1 MSAVQPKATAG
12 QLKRACLFC
21 VLEVSM
27 SKASGIVLIAVGI
40 GVAAYAMPYHNGAG
54 DQQPTQDLSTAK
66 APTELASIATAMAVT
81 TPKALPEV
89 VQPEKPAGK
98 PAKDAAAAEPR
109 NPTTVPAKPSVVAT
123 SPRAYERPAP
133 VGSNAAAIIPGDRD
147 GLTRELQRELRRV
160 GCYDGAISGTW
171 SPASRRAM
179 KAFTDRVNASLPIDQ
194 PDYILLRLL
203 QSSSER
209 VCGVACRTG
218 EGMSGDGRCLPG
230 AVIAQAAKK
239 TSGAVHVGTASR
251 AAGEKPAATTST
263 WSTTTTV
270 ATRNMPVVP
279 EGRMALAGPGNES
292 AAARQAG
299 GGRSAVAAVTQ
310 TPDAAVGIDQTQDR
324 GQRTQARS
332 AAQRKTNLA
341 SVDNSRRRYEAAP
354 RNKFGPGFFR
364 QREIWGN

>member
-1 MSAVQPKATAG
+1 
-12 QLKRACLFC
+12 
-21 VLEVSM
+21 M

-218 EGMSGDGRCLPG
+218 EGMSGDGRCLPD
-230 AVIAQAAKK
+230 AVLAQAARK
-239 TSGAVHVGTASR
+239 TNDIARPTASHR
-251 AAGEKPAATTST
+251 AAVEKPAATTSA

-270 ATRNMPVVP
+270 VTRNMPAMP
-279 EGRMALAGPGNES
+279 EEGRMSLAGPSNAATRQTGNTPSTLS
-292 AAARQAG
+292 AVTDATAGNDQAQSQPERSPAKNAAR
-299 GGRSAVAAVTQ
+299 
-310 TPDAAVGIDQTQDR
+310 
-324 GQRTQARS
+324 
-332 AAQRKTNLA
+332 RKSNLA
-341 SVDNSRRRYEAAP
+341 SVDNAGRKPEASGGK
-354 RNKFGPGFFR
+354 KFGTWFFR
-364 QREIWGN
+364 QQDIWRN